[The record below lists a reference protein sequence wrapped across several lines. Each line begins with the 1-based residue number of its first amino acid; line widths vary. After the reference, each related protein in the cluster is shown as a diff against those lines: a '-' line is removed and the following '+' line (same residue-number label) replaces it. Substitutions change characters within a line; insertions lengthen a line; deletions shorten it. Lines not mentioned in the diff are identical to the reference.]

1 MKITVKQLRELINEE
16 RALSEADLSDDI
28 MDEVEDMALD
38 IIRFAEADGSGTLRG
53 AATTRAALEMVA
65 DLVQDALMGIER
77 ERRGL

>member
-1 MKITVKQLRELINEE
+1 MKITVEQLRELINEQ
-16 RALSEADLSDDI
+16 RTLAEADLGHDI

-38 IIRFAEADGSGTLRG
+38 IIRFAEADGTGTLRD
-53 AATTRAALEMVA
+53 AATARAALEMVA

>member
-16 RALSEADLSDDI
+16 RALSEADLGDDI

-38 IIRFAEADGSGTLRG
+38 IIRFAEADGSGTLRD
-53 AATTRAALEMVA
+53 AATARAALEMVA
-65 DLVQDALMGIER
+65 DLVQEALMGIER